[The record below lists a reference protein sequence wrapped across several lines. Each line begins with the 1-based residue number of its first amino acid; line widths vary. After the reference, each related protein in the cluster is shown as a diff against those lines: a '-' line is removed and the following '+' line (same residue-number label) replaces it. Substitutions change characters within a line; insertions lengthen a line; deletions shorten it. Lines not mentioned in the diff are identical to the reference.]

1 MERQSMVLVG
11 DDKEEIIIRK
21 SAEYHPTVWGDYFI
35 RNYSCLPIEE
45 EKEYMIKRVEELK
58 DGVRNLFEETHDGLQ
73 IMILVDSIQLL
84 GLDYHFDKE
93 ITAALRLIYEADV
106 ENYGLYEVSL
116 RFRLLRQ
123 HGYTSSPD
131 VFNKFKDD
139 KGRFLSALNGDAKGL
154 LGLYNAAYLGTHEE
168 MILDEAISFTKCQLE
183 SMLDELE
190 PPLATEVSLFLETPL
205 YPRTRRFL
213 VRKYIPIYQEKVM
226 RNDTILELAKLDF
239 NLLQSLHQEEVKKI
253 TIWWNDLALTESLKF
268 ARDRVVECYYWI
280 VGVYFEPQYS
290 HPRIITCKVISL
302 MSIMDDIYD
311 NYSTLEES
319 RLLTEAIERWEPQA
333 VEHVPEYLKDF
344 YLKLLKTYKDFEDE
358 LEPNKKYRIPYLHK
372 EIKDLS
378 RSYFQEAKW
387 CAEGYVPTLEEHLR
401 VSLKSTGY
409 PAITCVSFVGLGED
423 ATKEAFEWVTSFP
436 KILKSCTII
445 CRLMDDIASHERE
458 QERDHVA
465 STVES
470 YMKEYGTST
479 KVAHEK
485 LQVVVEQAWKDLN
498 KECLR
503 PTTQVARSLIEII
516 LNLSRTMEDIYKY
529 NDTYTNSN
537 TRMKDNISL
546 ILVESFPI

>member
-1 MERQSMVLVG
+1 MERQSMILVG

-35 RNYSCLPIEE
+35 RNYSCLPLEE

-58 DGVRNLFEETHDGLQ
+58 DRVRNLFEETHDVLQ

-84 GLDYHFDKE
+84 GLDYHFEKE

-106 ENYGLYEVSL
+106 KNYGLYEVSL

-123 HGYTSSPD
+123 HGYTLSPD
-131 VFNKFKDD
+131 VFNKFKDA

-154 LGLYNAAYLGTHEE
+154 LSLYNAAYLGTHEE

-183 SMLDELE
+183 SMLGELE

-205 YPRTRRFL
+205 YRRTRRFL

-253 TIWWNDLALTESLKF
+253 TIWWNDLALIESLKF

-280 VGVYFEPQYS
+280 VGVYFESQYS
-290 HPRIITCKVISL
+290 YPRIITCKVISL

-378 RSYFQEAKW
+378 RSYFQEVKW

-445 CRLMDDIASHERE
+445 TRLMDDIASHERE

-470 YMKEYGTST
+470 YMKEYGTSK

-485 LQVVVEQAWKDLN
+485 LQVVVEQAWKDIN
-498 KECLR
+498 KECLH
-503 PTTQVARSLIEII
+503 PTTQVARTLIEII

>member
-1 MERQSMVLVG
+1 MERQSMILVG

-35 RNYSCLPIEE
+35 RNYSCLPLEE

-58 DGVRNLFEETHDGLQ
+58 DRVRNLFEETHDVLQ

-84 GLDYHFDKE
+84 GLDYHFEKE

-106 ENYGLYEVSL
+106 KNYGLYEVSL

-123 HGYTSSPD
+123 HGYTLSP
-131 VFNKFKDD
+131 
-139 KGRFLSALNGDAKGL
+139 
-154 LGLYNAAYLGTHEE
+154 
-168 MILDEAISFTKCQLE
+168 
-183 SMLDELE
+183 
-190 PPLATEVSLFLETPL
+190 
-205 YPRTRRFL
+205 
-213 VRKYIPIYQEKVM
+213 
-226 RNDTILELAKLDF
+226 
-239 NLLQSLHQEEVKKI
+239 
-253 TIWWNDLALTESLKF
+253 
-268 ARDRVVECYYWI
+268 
-280 VGVYFEPQYS
+280 
-290 HPRIITCKVISL
+290 VISL

-378 RSYFQEAKW
+378 RSYFQEVKW

-445 CRLMDDIASHERE
+445 TRLMDDIASHERE

-470 YMKEYGTST
+470 YMKEYGTSK

-485 LQVVVEQAWKDLN
+485 LQVVVEQAWKDIN
-498 KECLR
+498 KECLH
-503 PTTQVARSLIEII
+503 PTTQVARTLIEII